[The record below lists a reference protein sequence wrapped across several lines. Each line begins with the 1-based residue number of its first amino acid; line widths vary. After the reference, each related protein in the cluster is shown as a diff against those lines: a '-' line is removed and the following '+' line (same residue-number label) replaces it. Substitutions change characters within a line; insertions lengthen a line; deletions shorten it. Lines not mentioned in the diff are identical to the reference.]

1 LKKLVT
7 IIRQSGYR
15 GYVPIETLSMR
26 RPDYD
31 SYVEITKMLRDLQA
45 AIRATA

>member
-1 LKKLVT
+1 
-7 IIRQSGYR
+7 
-15 GYVPIETLSMR
+15 MR